1 MLPHQVKHH
10 QIVLLRGLHI
20 LVEII
25 DQLHIVGE
33 RGVVA
38 RRVRQACDFG
48 IVDEGVDGD
57 GVEPLRHV
65 GALHVPHP
73 HIIAAVLEDGG
84 EIRVVE
90 PVFAIA
96 HAVDAKG
103 VFLHHRGHILLRHH
117 IGEGKQI
124 ASRLLTLH
132 TGRGERVVAVE
143 AGVVL
148 VVTFAKHIYH
158 RERVGVLN
166 HRGGFIHLFGLLDG
180 KLHIIVEGTER
191 IDGVQT
197 LRPRVERIVGEI
209 VSPNVDLSRI
219 AAAQQPH
226 IAHRHQHNAHRGV
239 ETGEPSEETLI
250 QLSAQK
256 NGDGASLPFA
266 HANRH
271 QHHKVEKI
279 TQLAGVGEHIGVNKL
294 RTLFRIRL
302 HEHRER
308 LLRNAHLKV
317 ECQKQRD
324 AHQCPE
330 QHVEQCLHR
339 NFRPLSLHPINEAS
353 GKIHHGKLDAQSLH
367 KLQRLLHTVVE
378 NIAHPMDGL
387 LNAHQKREHKK
398 HRLSLHRRGHRPHP
412 SRNMSLKILHLF
424 PKFAHKITK
433 KMQHIRN

>member
-1 MLPHQVKHH
+1 MLTHQVKHH
-10 QIVLLRGLHI
+10 QIVLLCGLHI
-20 LVEII
+20 LVEIV

-38 RRVRQACDFG
+38 RRVRQDCDFG

-73 HIIAAVLEDGG
+73 HIIAATLEDGG

-96 HAVDAKG
+96 HTVDAKG

-117 IGEGKQI
+117 IGEDKQI

-132 TGRGERVVAVE
+132 AGRGERVVAVK

-148 VVTFAKHIYH
+148 VVTFAKHIYY
-158 RERVGVLN
+158 RERVGVLY
-166 HRGGFIHLFGLLDG
+166 HGGGFIHLFGLLDG

-226 IAHRHQHNAHRGV
+226 MAHRHQHDAHRRV
-239 ETGEPSEETLI
+239 ETGEPSEKTLI

-271 QHHKVEKI
+271 QHHKVDEV

-294 RTLFRIRL
+294 
-302 HEHRER
+302 
-308 LLRNAHLKV
+308 
-317 ECQKQRD
+317 
-324 AHQCPE
+324 
-330 QHVEQCLHR
+330 
-339 NFRPLSLHPINEAS
+339 
-353 GKIHHGKLDAQSLH
+353 
-367 KLQRLLHTVVE
+367 
-378 NIAHPMDGL
+378 
-387 LNAHQKREHKK
+387 
-398 HRLSLHRRGHRPHP
+398 
-412 SRNMSLKILHLF
+412 
-424 PKFAHKITK
+424 
-433 KMQHIRN
+433 